1 MVLKD
6 YFGRKQYTREDSEQ
20 LLSDYYDEHGWDVKT
35 GNPTKEKL
43 LELGLDKA
51 AAELESTAKSKK

>member
-1 MVLKD
+1 
-6 YFGRKQYTREDSEQ
+6 
-20 LLSDYYDEHGWDVKT
+20 VKT

-51 AAELESTAKSKK
+51 AAEFDKIQQKN